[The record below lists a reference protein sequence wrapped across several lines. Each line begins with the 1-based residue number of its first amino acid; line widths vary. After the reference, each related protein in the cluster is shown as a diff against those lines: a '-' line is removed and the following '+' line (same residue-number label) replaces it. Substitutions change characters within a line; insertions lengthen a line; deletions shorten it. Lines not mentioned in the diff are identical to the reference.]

1 MARRFVERHRRG
13 EIMKKTLA
21 LSAITATAA
30 VAALSAL
37 CNPAT
42 AQQYPTKPVRVIIPF
57 PPGGPTDIM
66 GRFAAD
72 TLTKAYGV
80 QFVADNRAGAG
91 GNIGTELCAK
101 SPPDGSVMCIM
112 TVAQSISPAIYRKLP
127 FDPVKDFAH
136 VMLLAQLPSML
147 TVHPSLPVKNVKDLV
162 ALAKSKPGQMSYAS
176 TGNGTSPH
184 MLMEMFKYMTST
196 DIVHVPYKGQAPA
209 VLDQIS
215 GQVQTAFNTAIGVI
229 PHVKSGRLR
238 GIAISTRERFAAM
251 PELPSV
257 EESGVKGFDGGSWNG
272 IIMPAGT
279 PQEIINRIHAPVA
292 AELKSPAG
300 KEAMLKNGAIASGG
314 SPAEFAAF
322 IKQEAAKWA
331 KVAKFAKIQLD

>member
-1 MARRFVERHRRG
+1 V
-13 EIMKKTLA
+13 KKSKTLA
-21 LSAITATAA
+21 AAA
-30 VAALSAL
+30 VAFTVCTFAAH
-37 CNPAT
+37 
-42 AQQYPTKPVRVIIPF
+42 AQQWPTKPVRVIIPF

-101 SPPDGSVMCIM
+101 SPPDGSVICVM
-112 TVAQSISPAIYRKLP
+112 TVAQSIAPAVYRKLP
-127 FDPVKDFAH
+127 FDPLKDLTHIVLMAS
-136 VMLLAQLPSML
+136 LPSML
-147 TVHPSLPVKNVKDLV
+147 TVHPALPVKNVKDLV

-184 MLMEMFKYMTST
+184 MLMEMFKSMTGT
-196 DIVHVPYKGQAPA
+196 NMVHVPYKGQAPA

-215 GQVQTAFNTAIGVI
+215 GQVQIAFNTAIGVI

-238 GIAISTRERFAAM
+238 GVAISTRERFPAM

-257 EESGVKGFDGGSWNG
+257 DEGGVKGFDGGSWNG
-272 IIMPAGT
+272 LVAPAGL
-279 PQEIINRIHAPVA
+279 PQDVINRVHNPVA
-292 AELKSPAG
+292 TELKSAAG
-300 KEAMLKNGAIASGG
+300 KEAMLRNGAIVSGG
-314 SPAEFAAF
+314 SPAEFTAF
-322 IKQEAAKWA
+322 IKAESAKWA
-331 KVAKFAKIQLD
+331 KVAKFAQIQLD

>member
-1 MARRFVERHRRG
+1 
-13 EIMKKTLA
+13 
-21 LSAITATAA
+21 
-30 VAALSAL
+30 
-37 CNPAT
+37 
-42 AQQYPTKPVRVIIPF
+42 VIIPF

-66 GRFAAD
+66 GRFTAD
-72 TLTKAYGV
+72 TLTKTYGQ

-91 GNIGTELCAK
+91 GNIGMEVCAK
-101 SPPDGSVMCIM
+101 SPPDGYTVCIM
-112 TVAQSISPAIYRKLP
+112 TVAQSIAPAIYRKLP
-127 FDPVKDFAH
+127 FDPIRDFAH
-136 VMLLAQLPSML
+136 VTLLAQLPSML

-162 ALAKSKPGQMSYAS
+162 ALAKSKPGQLSYAS

-184 MLMEMFKYMTST
+184 MLMEMFKYMSGT

-238 GIAISTRERFAAM
+238 GIAISTRERFPAM

-257 EESGVKGFDGGSWNG
+257 EESGIKGFDGGSWNG
-272 IIMPAGT
+272 VVMPAGT
-279 PQEIINRIHAPVA
+279 PQDIVNKIHAPVA
-292 AELKSPAG
+292 AALRSPAG
-300 KEAMLKNGAIASGG
+300 KEAMLLNGAIAVGS
-314 SPAEFAAF
+314 SPAEFAAY
-322 IKQEAAKWA
+322 IKVEAAKWA

>member
-1 MARRFVERHRRG
+1 
-13 EIMKKTLA
+13 MKMKPRA
-21 LSAITATAA
+21 MSAAAAA
-30 VAALSAL
+30 VLAIACSA
-37 CNPAT
+37 PF

-101 SPPDGSVMCIM
+101 SPPDGSTICIM

-127 FDPVKDFAH
+127 FDPVKDFSH

-162 ALAKSKPGQMSYAS
+162 ALARSKPGQMSYAS

-184 MLMEMFKYMTST
+184 MLMEMFKSMTGT

-209 VLDQIS
+209 VLDQVS
-215 GQVQTAFNTAIGVI
+215 GQVQTAFNTAIGVM
-229 PHVKSGRLR
+229 PQVKAGRLR

-257 EESGVKGFDGGSWNG
+257 DESGVKGFDGGSWNG
-272 IIMPAGT
+272 IVMPAGT
-279 PQEIINRIHAPVA
+279 PNDIINRIHAPVS
-292 AELKSPAG
+292 AELRSPAG

-322 IKQEAAKWA
+322 IKAEAAKWA

>member
-1 MARRFVERHRRG
+1 MLNPR
-13 EIMKKTLA
+13 A
-21 LSAITATAA
+21 LHA
-30 VAALSAL
+30 VAAAVLTCAFSA
-37 CNPAT
+37 N

-80 QFVADNRAGAG
+80 QFIADNRAGAG
-91 GNIGTELCAK
+91 GNIGMELCAK
-101 SPPDGSVMCIM
+101 SPPDGSTVCII

-136 VMLLAQLPSML
+136 VMLMAQLPSML
-147 TVHPSLPVKNVKDLV
+147 TVHPSLPVKNVKELI

-184 MLMEMFKYMTST
+184 MLMEMFKYMAGVEL
-196 DIVHVPYKGQAPA
+196 VHVPYKGQAPA

-238 GIAISTRERFAAM
+238 GIAISTKERFPAL

-257 EESGVKGFDGGSWNG
+257 AESGVKDFDGGSWNG
-272 IIMPAGT
+272 IVMPAGT
-279 PQEIINRIHAPVA
+279 SPEIINRIHGPVA
-292 AELKSPAG
+292 AELRSPAG
-300 KEAMLKNGAIASGG
+300 KEAMLRNGAIASGN

-322 IKQEAAKWA
+322 IRAEAAKWA

>member
-1 MARRFVERHRRG
+1 
-13 EIMKKTLA
+13 MKKVNVLA
-21 LSAITATAA
+21 AAAAVMALCTAA
-30 VAALSAL
+30 
-37 CNPAT
+37 T
-42 AQQYPTKPVRVIIPF
+42 HAQQYPSKPVRVIIPF

-66 GRFAAD
+66 GRFAAE

-80 QFVADNRAGAG
+80 QFVPDNRAGAG

-101 SPPDGSVMCIM
+101 SPPDGSVICVM
-112 TVAQSISPAIYRKLP
+112 TVAQSIAPAVYRKLP
-127 FDPVKDFAH
+127 FDPIKDFTH
-136 VMLLAQLPSML
+136 VMLMAQLPSML
-147 TVHPSLPVKNVKDLV
+147 TVHPALPVKNVKDLV

-184 MLMEMFKYMTST
+184 MLMEMFKSMTGT

-238 GIAISTRERFAAM
+238 GIAISTRERFPAM

-257 EESGVKGFDGGSWNG
+257 EEGGVKGFDGGSWNG
-272 IIMPAGT
+272 IVMPAGV
-279 PQEIINRIHAPVA
+279 PQDIVNRIHAPVA

-300 KEAMLKNGAIASGG
+300 KEAMLRNGAITSGG
-314 SPAEFAAF
+314 TPAEFTAF
-322 IKQEAAKWA
+322 IKAEAAKWA

>member
-1 MARRFVERHRRG
+1 
-13 EIMKKTLA
+13 MKHQTRALA
-21 LSAITATAA
+21 
-30 VAALSAL
+30 AALFLSGVSVHA
-37 CNPAT
+37 A
-42 AQQYPTKPVRVIIPF
+42 AQQYPSKPVRLIIPF

-101 SPPDGSVMCIM
+101 SPPDGSVICVM
-112 TVAQSISPAIYRKLP
+112 TVAQSIAPAVYRKLP
-127 FDPVKDFAH
+127 FDPMKDLTH
-136 VMLLAQLPSML
+136 IMLMASLPSML
-147 TVHPSLPVKNVKDLV
+147 TVHPALPVKNVKELV

-184 MLMEMFKYMTST
+184 MLMEMLKSMTGM

-238 GIAISTRERFAAM
+238 GIAMSTRERFPAM

-257 EESGVKGFDGGSWNG
+257 DESGVKGFDGGSWNG
-272 IIMPAGT
+272 LVAPAGVS
-279 PQEIINRIHAPVA
+279 QDIVNRIHGPVA
-292 AELKSPAG
+292 AALRSPAG
-300 KEAMLKNGAIASGG
+300 RESMLHNGAIVAGG
-314 SPAEFAAF
+314 TPAEFTAF
-322 IKQEAAKWA
+322 IKAEEAKWA

>member
-1 MARRFVERHRRG
+1 MAARFEHRQRRP
-13 EIMKKTLA
+13 IMIKARTLA
-21 LSAITATAA
+21 AATVLAVGCFSAH
-30 VAALSAL
+30 
-37 CNPAT
+37 
-42 AQQYPTKPVRVIIPF
+42 AQQYPSKPVRVIIPF

-80 QFVADNRAGAG
+80 QFIADNRAGAG
-91 GNIGTELCAK
+91 GNIGMEVCAK
-101 SPPDGSVMCIM
+101 SPPDGYTVCIM

-184 MLMEMFKYMTST
+184 MLMEMLKYMTA
-196 DIVHVPYKGQAPA
+196 IHMVHVPYKGQAPA

-215 GQVQTAFNTAIGVI
+215 GQVQCAFNTAIGVI

-238 GIAISTRERFAAM
+238 GVAISTRERFAAM

-272 IIMPAGT
+272 VVMPAGT
-279 PQEIINRIHAPVA
+279 PQDIINKIHAPVA

-300 KEAMLKNGAIASGG
+300 KEAMLRNGAIASGS

-322 IKQEAAKWA
+322 IKTEASKWA
-331 KVAKFAKIQLD
+331 NVAKFAKIQLD